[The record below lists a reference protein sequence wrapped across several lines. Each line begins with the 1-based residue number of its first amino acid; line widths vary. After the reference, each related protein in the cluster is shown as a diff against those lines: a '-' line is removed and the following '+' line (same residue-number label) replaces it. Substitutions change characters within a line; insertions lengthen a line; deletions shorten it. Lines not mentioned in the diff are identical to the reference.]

1 MTADAVAMDAGS
13 KPEGGA
19 KQKLLTLGD
28 LDGRTRAVQM
38 VRATITALEADL
50 GGADHLTTG
59 ESQIVKRAAL
69 TGAMLEDLAV
79 RWLSGEPVD
88 PALYATLSNSERRL
102 LETVGLKRRQ
112 RDVTP
117 RAQDYLANLA
127 KRASSL
133 PSAAEEA
140 SA

>member
-1 MTADAVAMDAGS
+1 MCADDSATQTGS
-13 KPEGGA
+13 KVDSGA
-19 KQKLLTLGD
+19 KAKLLTLAD

-102 LETVGLKRRQ
+102 LETVGLKRRP

-117 RAQDYLANLA
+117 DLQ
-127 KRASSL
+127 SHI
-133 PSAAEEA
+133 AARSRQA
-140 SA
+140 VPA